1 MANTR
6 VDHLLNTLEELL
18 PYELEKFKFKL
29 HTTSLEKGHSRIPLS
44 LVKMAR
50 PIKLTRLLLTYYGEE
65 YAVRLTLQILRAT
78 NQRQLAEELHKATG
92 PEHLTEENGVG
103 GSVQSS
109 AENKAKGVKGS
120 DVPEEDE
127 AQQNDDES
135 DILPPI
141 QAEVGKGPQKKSL
154 AKRKDQ
160 RGPESLDSQ
169 TKPGA
174 RSAAPLYRRT
184 LVTQSPG
191 DKENRAGAQL
201 RRNASSAG
209 RLQGLYSNVPGRRE
223 IKKAE
228 VYLPS
233 GKKRPRSLEITTYSR
248 EGEPPNSE
256 ALPTQE
262 ETRNGSLI
270 RTRTTTLNGRTTGTL
285 EKGVGIPEHSM
296 MLDEETSRNMSSK
309 ISLTREKRCTVSWME
324 NGNGGPE
331 TPETLGEMVSSILC
345 DSCNPKVLLSL
356 GEKLAQ
362 TPEDPASLGQA
373 ASKGILPQRSR
384 KRDAGPEKC
393 TFTHLAQQVASNFG
407 RSRDKVACPLCHTQG
422 ELPAEARV
430 QSSCS
435 CAVAPG
441 DPKASGRHS
450 ICFQCQ
456 SSRAGKSC
464 EAQSPQFLPQCPRH
478 MKQVQL
484 LFCEDHREPICLIC
498 RLSQE
503 HQGHRV
509 RPIEEAALQYKEQI
523 RKQLERLREMRGYVE
538 EHKLP
543 ADKKTEDFL
552 KQTETQ
558 KQRISCPLEKL
569 FQFLEQQEQLF
580 VTWLQELVQTIG
592 KVRETYY
599 TQVSLLD
606 KLIGE
611 LEAKQ
616 DQPEWELMQDIGATL
631 HRAETMTTSELL
643 GIPPGVKEKLHLL
656 YQKSKS
662 AEKNMQR
669 FSEMLGSEMAF
680 SASDVATREGCR
692 PSTTKAQAL
701 IPTVHLKCDGAHTQ
715 DFDVVLCPELEAG
728 GSEPQ
733 DYLHPSSAQDTPE
746 LHEIHSQN
754 NKRKFKSFLKWKP
767 SFLS

>member
-109 AENKAKGVKGS
+109 AENKDKGVKGS
-120 DVPEEDE
+120 DVPGEDE

-191 DKENRAGAQL
+191 DKENRAGAQPQECQL
-201 RRNASSAG
+201 CREAARSTAMSQGGERSRRLKCICLQERSDPGVLKLPLTQKKENPQIQKLF
-209 RLQGLYSNVPGRRE
+209 RLKRKQEMAVSFVRE
-223 IKKAE
+223 A
-228 VYLPS
+228 
-233 GKKRPRSLEITTYSR
+233 
-248 EGEPPNSE
+248 
-256 ALPTQE
+256 
-262 ETRNGSLI
+262 
-270 RTRTTTLNGRTTGTL
+270 TLNGRTTGTL

-309 ISLTREKRCTVSWME
+309 ISLTREKRCTASWTE

-331 TPETLGEMVSSILC
+331 TPETLGETVSSILC
-345 DSCNPKVLLSL
+345 DSCSPKVLLSL

-373 ASKGILPQRSR
+373 ASKG
-384 KRDAGPEKC
+384 
-393 TFTHLAQQVASNFG
+393 

-422 ELPAEARV
+422 ELPAKACV

-435 CAVAPG
+435 CSVAPG

-543 ADKKTEDFL
+543 ADKKAEDFL

-631 HRAETMTTSELL
+631 HRAETMTASELL

-715 DFDVVLCPELEAG
+715 DFDVILCAELEAG

-767 SFLS
+767 SFSRTDRCLRTCW

>member
-109 AENKAKGVKGS
+109 AENKDKGVKGS
-120 DVPEEDE
+120 DVLGEDE

-191 DKENRAGAQL
+191 DKENRAGAQTPQNAQL
-201 RRNASSAG
+201 CREAARNSTAMSQGGERSRRLKCICLQERSDPGVLKLPLTQKKENPQIQKLF
-209 RLQGLYSNVPGRRE
+209 RLKRKQEMAVSFVRE
-223 IKKAE
+223 TA
-228 VYLPS
+228 
-233 GKKRPRSLEITTYSR
+233 
-248 EGEPPNSE
+248 
-256 ALPTQE
+256 
-262 ETRNGSLI
+262 
-270 RTRTTTLNGRTTGTL
+270 TLNGRTTGTL

-309 ISLTREKRCTVSWME
+309 ISLTREKRCTASWTE

-331 TPETLGEMVSSILC
+331 TPETLGETVSSILC
-345 DSCNPKVLLSL
+345 DSCSPKVLLSL

-373 ASKGILPQRSR
+373 ASKG
-384 KRDAGPEKC
+384 
-393 TFTHLAQQVASNFG
+393 

-422 ELPAEARV
+422 ELPAKACV

-435 CAVAPG
+435 CSVAPG
-441 DPKASGRHS
+441 DPKASGRCS

-543 ADKKTEDFL
+543 ADKKAEDFL

-631 HRAETMTTSELL
+631 HRAETMTASELL

-715 DFDVVLCPELEAG
+715 DFDVILCAELEAG

-767 SFLS
+767 SFSRTDRCLRTCW